1 MRSCWWSRR
10 KAPRKTKV
18 ADGCTPAEAA
28 RELLRRR
35 RARASLV
42 EYSQAITIPGAPVS
56 DDPDE
61 WLFKPIETRVA
72 KHHIVTMEAIERC
85 IRADYGRLIICE
97 PPGSAKSTYGS
108 VVAPTWAMGAS
119 PGLRVLMTSYA
130 GTPII
135 RASKRARQICASDE
149 YAGIWPQL
157 TRLVGG
163 STAADEWELTNGS
176 GMYVAGLLGGITSAR
191 CDLGIIDD
199 PVAGREEAESDTLR
213 SKTRAAY
220 DDDFLTRLKP
230 KASIIMI
237 LTRWQQDDL
246 AGGILPEDYDGR
258 SGPVQCRDGQVWEV
272 LSIPAQCERTDDPLG
287 REIGEYLWPEWFSER
302 HWQIYKTNVRTWSS
316 LYQQRPAPAEGIHF
330 KKADF
335 LRFTLAPPVDKLR
348 IYMASDFA
356 AKERL
361 KAASGNRANS
371 PDFTEHGVFG
381 VDDIGDIWALDWW
394 SGQVST
400 DKSALAACELIR
412 TWRPI
417 LWFGESG
424 VIEAAIGPE
433 VKRTMRRRQAYA
445 ARHLLPSIADKLARA
460 QGFLGRVSAGTVH
473 VREGAWGDA
482 LIDQL
487 TAFPAGRYDDKVDCC
502 SLIGRAQDLLMD
514 GEPAS
519 DDHDDDV
526 IKPFSRRHIESL
538 DRETAAEDRRRKS
551 YYR

>member
-1 MRSCWWSRR
+1 M
-10 KAPRKTKV
+10 
-18 ADGCTPAEAA
+18 ADGAISPQAAA
-28 RELLRRR
+28 RELLRRQ
-35 RARASLV
+35 RARQSLV

-56 DDPDE
+56 ESPDE
-61 WLFKPIETRVA
+61 WLFKPIETTVA

-85 IRADYGRLIICE
+85 IRTDYGRLIICE

-108 VVAPTWAMGAS
+108 VVAPTWAMGAF

-135 RASKRARQICASDE
+135 RASKKARQIVASPE
-149 YAGIWPQL
+149 YSSIWEQD

-176 GMYVAGLLGGITSAR
+176 GMYVAGLLGGITSSR

-199 PVAGREEAESDTLR
+199 PVAGREEAESETVR
-213 SKTRAAY
+213 AKTRAAY

-230 KASIIMI
+230 KASIILI
-237 LTRWQQDDL
+237 LTRWHQDDL
-246 AGGILPEDYDGR
+246 AGSILPEDYDGR
-258 SGPVQCRDGQVWEV
+258 SGPVTCRDGQVWEV

-302 HWQIYKTNVRTWSS
+302 HWKMFQANARTWSS

-335 LRFTLAPPVDKLR
+335 LRFTRPPERELLKV
-348 IYMASDFA
+348 YMASDFA
-356 AKERL
+356 AKEKV
-361 KAASGNRANS
+361 KAKAGEKGNN
-371 PDFTEHGVFG
+371 PDFTEHGIFG
-381 VDDIGDIWALDWW
+381 IDDAGDIWVLDWW
-394 SGQVST
+394 SGQKTT
-400 DKSALAACELIR
+400 DKSAEAACSLIKV
-412 TWRPI
+412 WKPI

-433 VKRTMRRRQAYA
+433 VRRTMRRKRSYA
-445 ARHLLPSIADKLARA
+445 ARHLLPSIADKLARS

-482 LIDQL
+482 LVEQL
-487 TAFPAGRYDDKVDCC
+487 VSFPAGRYDDKVDCC
-502 SLIGRAQDLLMD
+502 SLIGRALDLLMD
-514 GEPAS
+514 GKGPDPEPE
-519 DDHDDDV
+519 DEP
-526 IKPFSRRHIESL
+526 IQPFTRRHIESL
-538 DRETAAEDRRRKS
+538 DRETAREEARRKR
-551 YYR
+551 YYD